1 MFRTLIASV
10 VLAAAVA
17 TTGIAAPALSSAAAN
32 NGPASGPMQAD
43 NAFGSDMSV
52 VHEMLADHNKIKR
65 TVTNL
70 PNGIR
75 TVTESDDPQV
85 AKEIKAH
92 VASMD
97 QRLKDGK
104 VFNVA
109 SHTLPTIFANNAK
122 IHTEIQQ
129 TANGVILTQTSSDP
143 TTVAALQAHAGE
155 VSDLAREGMVALQRS
170 VMANGGPMG
179 SGGPMMHGGT
189 SQGHMGPGMM
199 GRQGMMNGGGPM
211 MMAQMRQ
218 MMMQGGGPMGNM
230 QGHTPSIMQGQGP
243 QNGPPAQTA
252 P

>member
-1 MFRTLIASV
+1 MFRILIASAI
-10 VLAAAVA
+10 LAAAVA
-17 TTGIAAPALSSAAAN
+17 TTAIAAPV
-32 NGPASGPMQAD
+32 PVQAD
-43 NAFGSDMSV
+43 NAFTSDMNV
-52 VHEMLADHNKIKR
+52 VHEMLADYNKIKR

-75 TVTESDDPQV
+75 TVTESDDPTV
-85 AKEIKAH
+85 AKEIKDH

-109 SHTLPTIFANNAK
+109 SHTLPTIFANNTK
-122 IHTEIQQ
+122 IHTEIEQ
-129 TANGVILTQTSSDP
+129 TAKGVILTQTSYD
-143 TTVAALQAHAGE
+143 TATVAALQAHAGE
-155 VSDLAREGMVALQRS
+155 VSDLAREGTVALQRA

-179 SGGPMMHGGT
+179 NSGPMMHGGT
-189 SQGHMGPGMM
+189 AQGQMGPGMM
-199 GRQGMMNGGGPM
+199 GNQGMMSGGGPM

-230 QGHTPSIMQGQGP
+230 QGHVPPMMQGQGP
-243 QNGPPAQTA
+243 QSGPPAQTT

>member
-1 MFRTLIASV
+1 MYKALIASA

-17 TTGIAAPALSSAAAN
+17 TTAIAAPAISGATPAN
-32 NGPASGPMQAD
+32 GQVSGPIQDD
-43 NAFGSDMSV
+43 NEFGSDMSV

-75 TVTESDDPQV
+75 TVTESDDPTV
-85 AKEIKAH
+85 AKEIKDH
-92 VASMD
+92 VARMD

-109 SHTLPTIFANNAK
+109 SRTLPTIFANNAK

-129 TANGVILTQTSSDP
+129 TANGVILTQTSNDP

-155 VSDLAREGMVALQRS
+155 VSDLAREGMVALQRA
-170 VMANGGPMG
+170 VMTNGGPMG
-179 SGGPMMHGGT
+179 SDGPMMHGST
-189 SQGHMGPGMM
+189 AQGQMGPGMM
-199 GRQGMMNGGGPM
+199 GHQDMMSGGGPM

-218 MMMQGGGPMGNM
+218 MMMQGGGPMGPM
-230 QGHTPSIMQGQGP
+230 QGHVPHMMRGQGA
-243 QNGPPAQTA
+243 QGGSPAQA
-252 P
+252 KP